1 MDARGGEDGS
11 WGANVA
17 ADGSIILPSGTT
29 VGANFGVDYDE
40 ASDGDSTLN
49 VTTGASV
56 GYIGGPEVSVG
67 VDYTHSDIDGVTT
80 DSVGTDVGFEGY
92 GIEASASGGYER
104 IEDADGNVS
113 QTVSHEVEGSGY
125 GVEVNASGE

>member
-1 MDARGGEDGS
+1 MGGGAQVSPPTPYGRVGGSAEGCCPQNEDGS

-56 GYIGGPEVSVG
+56 GYIGGPEVS
-67 VDYTHSDIDGVTT
+67 SRL
-80 DSVGTDVGFEGY
+80 SVGPQAGQALG
-92 GIEASASGGYER
+92 SA
-104 IEDADGNVS
+104 
-113 QTVSHEVEGSGY
+113 
-125 GVEVNASGE
+125 